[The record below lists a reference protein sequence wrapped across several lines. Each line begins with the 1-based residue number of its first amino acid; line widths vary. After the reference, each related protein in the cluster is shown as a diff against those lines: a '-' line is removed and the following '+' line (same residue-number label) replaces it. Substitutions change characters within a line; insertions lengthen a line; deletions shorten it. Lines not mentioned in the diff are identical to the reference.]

1 MVENCTRK
9 QPARSL
15 TRGMGK
21 FEGRFDPCCSPD
33 ELRQTLGYFGNVG
46 EGVYSIFGRALNI
59 KISSRIILIL
69 TFVNNAI
76 CANFR
81 GEKLTVLPRPSPCGR
96 FHISSDGERTHNS
109 DFDWVLPF
117 HKPGLAL
124 LETLQVLTI
133 FVLMEIQHT
142 AFDLSEHLVSIAIL
156 QQ

>member
-9 QPARSL
+9 QPAVPW

-21 FEGRFDPCCSPD
+21 FR
-33 ELRQTLGYFGNVG
+33 RQIRPLLFSRRVTSNLGLFRKCRR
-46 EGVYSIFGRALNI
+46 GVYSIFGRALNI
-59 KISSRIILIL
+59 KISSKIILIL

-117 HKPGLAL
+117 HKPVWLL

-142 AFDLSEHLVSIAIL
+142 AFDLSEHLVSIATL